1 MSEVRE
7 WLEAIGLVQYADAFE
22 ANDIDIDLLGQVDDQ
37 MLKDIGVSSAGHRL
51 RIRNA
56 IAKLSPASPLAKNE
70 NATSAATEPKTQD
83 VAERRQVTVM
93 FSDLVG
99 STALSARMDP
109 EDLRE
114 VISAYQKCVAETVQR
129 FGGFVAKYMGD
140 GVLVYFGYPASPRGR
155 CRAGGAGGAGID
167 PSGARVEVHCFP
179 TNPCRHCDRPGRRWR
194 PDRDRVRL
202 RNRRLSARRRT
213 LPHACRGLPSR
224 TRSSSRRAREN
235 CSAIFSSWKTSG
247 QRTSRA

>member
-7 WLEAIGLVQYADAFE
+7 WLEAIGLVQYVDAFE

-83 VAERRQVTVM
+83 VAERRQVTVL

-114 VISAYQKCVAETVQR
+114 VISAYQKCVAETVGR
-129 FGGFVAKYMGD
+129 YGG
-140 GVLVYFGYPASPRGR
+140 L
-155 CRAGGAGGAGID
+155 
-167 PSGARVEVHCFP
+167 
-179 TNPCRHCDRPGRRWR
+179 
-194 PDRDRVRL
+194 
-202 RNRRLSARRRT
+202 
-213 LPHACRGLPSR
+213 
-224 TRSSSRRAREN
+224 
-235 CSAIFSSWKTSG
+235 
-247 QRTSRA
+247 